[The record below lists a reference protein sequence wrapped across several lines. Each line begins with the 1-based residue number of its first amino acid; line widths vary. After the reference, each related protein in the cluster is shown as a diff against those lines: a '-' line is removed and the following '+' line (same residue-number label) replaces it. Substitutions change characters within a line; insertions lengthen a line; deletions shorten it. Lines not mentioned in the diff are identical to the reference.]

1 MAACAVV
8 VRAAEAG
15 DAIGVV
21 ETSVPVS
28 GEVDTLLSLRLV
40 TDAVSLRRTFV
51 RVALPMACAG
61 SPH

>member
-8 VRAAEAG
+8 VCAAEVG
-15 DAIGVV
+15 DALGVA
-21 ETSVPVS
+21 EPSVSVS

-40 TDAVSLRRTFV
+40 TNAVSLEGTFV
-51 RVALPMACAG
+51 WVALPMTCAG

>member
-8 VRAAEAG
+8 VCAAEAS
-15 DAIGVV
+15 DALDVV

-51 RVALPMACAG
+51 WVALPMTCAG